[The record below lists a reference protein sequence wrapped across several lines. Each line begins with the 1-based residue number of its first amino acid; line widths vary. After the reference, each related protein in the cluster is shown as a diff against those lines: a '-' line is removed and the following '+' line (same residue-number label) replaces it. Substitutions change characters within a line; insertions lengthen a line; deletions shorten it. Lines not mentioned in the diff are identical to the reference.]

1 MFEHDLGGAV
11 SSLKRELKMC
21 GKKKERTSAD
31 LPQSS
36 QREALEMGEPVGAG
50 RARAVAAL
58 KARRKRPTIFDAR
71 MTF

>member
-1 MFEHDLGGAV
+1 
-11 SSLKRELKMC
+11 MC